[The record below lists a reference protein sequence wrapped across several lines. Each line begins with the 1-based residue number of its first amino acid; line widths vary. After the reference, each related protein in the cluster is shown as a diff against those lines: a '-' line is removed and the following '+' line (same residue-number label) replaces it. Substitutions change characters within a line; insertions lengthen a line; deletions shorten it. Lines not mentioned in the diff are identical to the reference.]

1 MEDFTM
7 VTESELR
14 HTLKEV
20 IDSFER
26 MYDSLQE
33 PTSTDQ
39 ARVNCLPSGDVNP
52 SELAQAA
59 HGGRFDA
66 AKECA
71 ELDQFVSVVARL
83 AALPHADEITFG
95 DAYKQAATRT
105 FDNY

>member
-1 MEDFTM
+1 M

-26 MYDSLQE
+26 MYDLLE
-33 PTSTDQ
+33 DPTGPGQTGAD
-39 ARVNCLPSGDVNP
+39 CLPSGDVNP

-71 ELDQFVSVVARL
+71 ELDQFLIVVARL
-83 AALPHADEITFG
+83 AALPHADKITFG